1 MIEIFFFDIPVYRIS
16 ENIYCKEVDKY
27 AEKIICSSSSP
38 HLIESTKKY
47 YTEHPKEKQEF
58 RARIQNSYGGVWKY
72 NEIIGYM
79 QLYFLGSQ
87 IRGQYWQMQGKRIQ
101 RTRRKIFE
109 SRTSKLAPEIHIPL
123 SASNEEI
130 FTMILQYLADCN
142 KELKNRYLDISHFK
156 TIGPYIN
163 WQKLMLHH
171 ISQTQCQ
178 QSIACL

>member
-1 MIEIFFFDIPVYRIS
+1 
-16 ENIYCKEVDKY
+16 
-27 AEKIICSSSSP
+27 
-38 HLIESTKKY
+38 
-47 YTEHPKEKQEF
+47 
-58 RARIQNSYGGVWKY
+58 
-72 NEIIGYM
+72 M